1 MQSAPVART
10 RSRTPSRESRLI
22 AGAWKICVD
31 SVSRGNVARSTT
43 ATRTPC
49 RASSAASGDP
59 AQRAPTTITSKFSAI
74 YTPLLRS
81 IESRRIPDASL
92 YQHHRVGERLRSLT
106 SQLPRRGLTRTPDL
120 PARTAVNCIHLE
132 QIEILDLPASPYW
145 IRALNERWWVPVGLS
160 CC

>member
-1 MQSAPVART
+1 MHSAPVART
-10 RSRTPSRESRLI
+10 RSRTPSRASRLI
-22 AGAWKICVD
+22 PGAWKTCVE
-31 SVSRGNVARSTT
+31 SVSRGKVARSTT

-92 YQHHRVGERLRSLT
+92 YQHHRVGRTIALT
-106 SQLPRRGLTRTPDL
+106 ESQLPRRGLTRSPSL
-120 PARTAVNCIHLE
+120 RARAAVSFIHLE
-132 QIEILDLPASPYW
+132 QIEILDLLASPY
-145 IRALNERWWVPVGLS
+145 
-160 CC
+160 